1 MTHFHGGF
9 MYTWSDD
16 IQVEIRCARIINPD
30 GADHVQGCVQ
40 HDREPDLRV
49 LDFNGDKEYAAAV
62 HTLGYVATD
71 YCGHPKHAGSRFVPV
86 GEFRADAS
94 RGSGHDAYCKKCKS
108 DDEHARR
115 VKEAEAQGR
124 KLRQWTRSKGRNSQR
139 TPQPACV
146 SA

>member
-9 MYTWSDD
+9 MYTFSDN
-16 IQVEIRCARIINPD
+16 IQVEINRARIVNPD
-30 GADHVQGCVQ
+30 GADMVEGCIE

-49 LDFNGDKEYAAAV
+49 LDANGDAEYNDAV

-115 VKEAEAQGR
+115 VKEAETQGR
-124 KLRQWTRSKGRNSQR
+124 RLKQWKKRDDRRVAQT
-139 TPQPACV
+139 V
-146 SA
+146 